1 MAEKLDLDVAS
12 GGIVDLAEFT
22 NLLIEA
28 LSNAVV
34 NPIIQAIDDNDSFS
48 DGVLLRLFEQLDE
61 LVGVQLS
68 LEEKIQF
75 VLQQQ
80 AEGNFTLALG
90 LGEIIQDEVGSHAR
104 ANELAN
110 ARFQADLA
118 RAIAESV
125 DAAANSTAT
134 IVDRAESRLGDAIGK
149 VAETAKGLADKIL
162 SPIEAGLIGLGE
174 TLSPILVK
182 SQAII
187 EGLRDVLPQAI
198 DALPDAFSQGFG
210 GVLTP
215 LFGPIASMLELFSA
229 EKWGEALDQ
238 VHDVYKVLEDDP
250 YVGQFIKIVTP
261 GGVLELSALAIAATT
276 AMVMVLI
283 TSATGSVFAGYLE
296 KSRQWS
302 FRAARPGLLGS
313 SELRELINRGIT
325 TQGYASTQLEY
336 AGFTHEQIDQLLALR
351 QQLLNVGETV
361 ALWRRDKLDD
371 DEFNTRLEALGFL
384 GENQEHIRTL
394 AYAVPGIQDVILF
407 GVREVFDLDF
417 AIEFGQLEGASD
429 SQIALVRDKL
439 GGFGS
444 GIEGSI
450 AAMVHFAKQSG
461 LSEEWALAYW
471 ASHWRL
477 PSITSLFAMVHRL
490 APDIVDAKADDFK
503 AMGIDPEGL
512 KFTIPELQRQLRAQD
527 FTPAFRERLTAL
539 SFRPLTRV
547 DIRRM
552 NKVGLLDIEQVTRRY
567 RELGFSPDD
576 AALMAAFTLEF
587 NREPEEEDDKETK
600 ELTRTQVLNFMENGH
615 LNEVEAQELLEDIGY
630 IPSVA
635 EVFIALK
642 QLDILA
648 SVQRQKI
655 KAIRERFNAGLIP
668 FNEAVTSLDML
679 NLPALQRDAIL
690 ADMEA
695 EIAGRVRMPTPAQL
709 KELAENNVITHAEY
723 VQTLTDL
730 GFPAIWAGRLGELV
744 GSDPPPPTI

>member
-1 MAEKLDLDVAS
+1 MAERLDLDVAS

-22 NLLIEA
+22 NLLTEA

-34 NPIIQAIDDNDSFS
+34 SPIIQAINENDGFS

-75 VLQQQ
+75 ILQQQ
-80 AEGNFTLALG
+80 AKGNFTLAIG

-134 IVDRAESRLGDAIGK
+134 IVDRAENRLEDAIGK

-174 TLSPILVK
+174 TLSPILMK

-187 EGLRDVLPQAI
+187 EGLRDVLPATI
-198 DALPDAFSQGFG
+198 DALPDAFTQGFA

-215 LFGPIASMLELFSA
+215 LFGPIASMLDLFSA
-229 EKWGEALDQ
+229 ERWQEALEQ
-238 VHDVYKVLEDDP
+238 VHDIYQLLEDDP
-250 YVGQFIKIVTP
+250 SIGPFIKIVTP
-261 GGVLELSALAIAATT
+261 GGLPFLGPMSIAAIT

-296 KSRQWS
+296 KARQLS
-302 FRAARPGLLGS
+302 FQHTRPGLLGT
-313 SELRELINRGIT
+313 SELRELINRGLT
-325 TQGYASTQLEY
+325 SEGDALTQLEK
-336 AGFTHEQIDQLLALR
+336 AGFTDEQIAQLIALR

-361 ALWRRDKLDD
+361 ALWRRGKIE
-371 DEFNTRLEALGFL
+371 DEEFYTRLHALGFL
-384 GENQEHIRTL
+384 GEDVEHVRTL

-490 APDIVDAKADDFK
+490 APDIVDDKADDFRDI
-503 AMGIDPEGL
+503 GLDPEAL

-576 AALMAAFTLEF
+576 AALMASFTLEF
-587 NREPEEEDDKETK
+587 NREPEPEDDKETK
-600 ELTRTQVLNFMENGH
+600 ELTRTQVLNFMENGF
-615 LNEVEAQELLEDIGY
+615 LNEVDAQELLEAIGY
-630 IPSVA
+630 TPSVA

-655 KAIRERFNAGLIP
+655 KAIRERFNARLIS
-668 FNEAVTSLDML
+668 FNEAVTSFDTL
-679 NLPALQRDAIL
+679 NLPTLQRDAIL

-695 EIAGRVRMPTPAQL
+695 EIASRVRMPTIGQL
-709 KELAENNVITHAEY
+709 DKLAGEEIISHAEY
-723 VQTLTDL
+723 VQTLQDL
-730 GFPAIWAGRLGELV
+730 GLPVIWADRLGRLI
-744 GSDPPPPTI
+744 DPSAPA